1 MKRSIYVISLVIL
14 SVNLTACSNFNSDIS
29 QITTELD
36 RMFTNLSVKYQE
48 WFASMQDR
56 YEIEKDNVKEL
67 WKDRNLNSPDVDE
80 EIKQPNEEGQEVE
93 EFDSE
98 ENNEMDNTNSMVD
111 IDSTDEEMHSNGQG
125 FVIVTGD

>member
-14 SVNLTACSNFNSDIS
+14 SVNL
-29 QITTELD
+29 
-36 RMFTNLSVKYQE
+36 TNLSVKYQE